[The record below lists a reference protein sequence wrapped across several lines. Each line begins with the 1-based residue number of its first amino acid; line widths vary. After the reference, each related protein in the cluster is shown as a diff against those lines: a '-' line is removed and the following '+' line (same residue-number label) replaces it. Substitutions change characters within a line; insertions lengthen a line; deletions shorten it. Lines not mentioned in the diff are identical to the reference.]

1 MTRPADYVDH
11 HCHGIVT
18 GDLDRAAFEALFSE
32 AHRPHI
38 PGCSQFDKPLGLMIR
53 RHCAPLLGLEPHAD
67 PDAYLERRQALGSD
81 EANRLL
87 MQGAGQDVLLID
99 TGHRSDDITGV
110 DALGALAGCS
120 ALEVVRIEAVM
131 EEAAGEAEG
140 GADLLDRFEQS
151 LTDRSRTAVGLKSI
165 VAYRASFDID
175 QTPPT
180 RGEAEASADAWL
192 VEIGRT
198 GRRRIADPVL
208 LRHALFVGLDL
219 ATGDGLPIQLHVGF
233 GDEDIIMHK
242 CDPTVFTGFI
252 KEAEKQDVAITLLHC
267 YPFHREAAW
276 LSEVFSN
283 AYFDLGAILNYV
295 GPSAPQ
301 VLGEA
306 MEMGAFHKQLYSSD
320 AFGLAELHHL
330 GRVLFEDAL
339 KSVLDGW
346 IARSDVT
353 VADAERVASMI
364 ASGNARRIYP
374 IDRKLEAVSAAETRQ
389 S

>member
-1 MTRPADYVDH
+1 
-11 HCHGIVT
+11 
-18 GDLDRAAFEALFSE
+18 
-32 AHRPHI
+32 
-38 PGCSQFDKPLGLMIR
+38 
-53 RHCAPLLGLEPHAD
+53 
-67 PDAYLERRQALGSD
+67 
-81 EANRLL
+81 
-87 MQGAGQDVLLID
+87 
-99 TGHRSDDITGV
+99 
-110 DALGALAGCS
+110 
-120 ALEVVRIEAVM
+120 M
-131 EEAAGEAEG
+131 EEAAGEAES
-140 GADLLDRFEQS
+140 GADLLNRFGQS
-151 LTDRSRTAVGLKSI
+151 LAERSQTAVGLKSI

-175 QTPPT
+175 QTPPAP
-180 RGEAEASADAWL
+180 GEAEAAADAWL
-192 VEIGRT
+192 AEIERT

-219 ATGDGLPIQLHVGF
+219 AAGDGLPIQLHVGF

-276 LSEVFSN
+276 LTEVFSN
-283 AYFDLGAILNYV
+283 AYFDVGAILNYV

-306 MEMGAFHKQLYSSD
+306 MEMGPFHKQLYSSD

-346 IARSDVT
+346 IARGDMT

-374 IDRKLEAVSAAETRQ
+374 IDRKLEAASAAETGQ